1 MIDYQCLGEAPL
13 CSAPFRHYLDLR
25 SNMILTSDM
34 LAGKIFTL
42 DLENDLFLTQDEVAA
57 QSLYIDSTIAL
68 NQTIVCNGVYNI
80 GISSVVNL
88 VSNEDPKVTYTAA
101 VQHPIFL
108 SDHIVASYI
117 YGIEVCHNIALMQR
131 FGWVIDLSLSNT
143 LNLTMKEM
151 DTLFND
157 LHLQQLMTTN
167 MDDLSCINPFGSTGD
182 KGLSNKLVITQSL
195 DAKFV
200 YACTTQ
206 SQLEILATLAWR

>member
-25 SNMILTSDM
+25 SNLILTSDS

-57 QSLYIDSTIAL
+57 QSLYIDSVITL
-68 NQTIVCNGVYNI
+68 NQTFVCNGVYNI
-80 GISSVVNL
+80 GISSLINL
-88 VSNEDPKVTYTAA
+88 VSNEDPDLVYTAA
-101 VQHPIFL
+101 IQQPIFL

-117 YGIEVCHNIALMQR
+117 YGIEICQNIALMHK
-131 FGWVIDLSLSNT
+131 FGWVIDLSLSNSF
-143 LNLTMKEM
+143 NITMQEM

-167 MDDLSCINPFGSTGD
+167 MDDVSCTSPFGSPGD
-182 KGLSNKLVITQSL
+182 KGLSNKLIITQSL

-200 YACTTQ
+200 YACSTQ
-206 SQLEILATLAWR
+206 SQLNILATLAWR